1 MVPKLHTR
9 FQTCVGFKFLI
20 RTGFDPE
27 FASPRQLRQT
37 WRVVSSAFTI
47 EDLWFS

>member
-1 MVPKLHTR
+1 MIPKLYTH

-27 FASPRQLRQT
+27 FASPRQLCQT
-37 WRVVSSAFTI
+37 WRVLSSAFTI